1 MSKLSGHNALVTG
14 ASRGIGKAVAVRLAN
29 EGARVAVNYNQSE
42 DEASSVV
49 SEITSQGGVA
59 IAIRGDVSSP
69 QASQK
74 VVDQAVAGLGG
85 LDILVNNAGI
95 TRDGLM
101 MRMSEEDWDAV
112 LDTNLKGAFLCSKA
126 AIRHMIRQRTG
137 QIINMS
143 SIVGMSGNVGQANYA
158 SAKAGLIGL
167 TKSMAREVASRGIRV
182 NALAP
187 GFVSTQMVDSINT
200 DLQSAILERIPLG
213 RFGQPEDV
221 AAAVAFLASPDSSY
235 ITGQVLV
242 IDGGL
247 DI

>member
-42 DEASSVV
+42 EEASSVV

>member
-14 ASRGIGKAVAVRLAN
+14 ASRGIGKAVAIRLAD

-69 QASQK
+69 QASQE

-101 MRMSEEDWDAV
+101 MRMSEEDWDAG